1 MNIAFVLTNYNNS
14 DLTRNAVKSI
24 LEQSHSSCKIVIV
37 DNASNNKHKDIL
49 VDLSNEFINV
59 KVIFNS
65 QNSGYFSGLNIGI
78 LWLKENFNQFKHV
91 VIGNNDVLF
100 SSNFIK
106 SIEDSADLFKKYPV
120 ISPDIKTVDG
130 FHQNPHVI
138 KSISRIR
145 EVVYDIYHYNYYVS
159 KIVLMIS
166 RLTKSFSSRGD
177 ERQYKY
183 AQEVYQGYGAMYIL
197 GPLFFENF
205 EKLWAPTFLMYEEF
219 FLSKQLSD
227 KGFKIYYEPSIKL
240 THLMHAS
247 TDMLPSRQKWEFS
260 RASHNTYRKFV
271 STFEP
276 F

>member
-1 MNIAFVLTNYNNS
+1 M
-14 DLTRNAVKSI
+14 
-24 LEQSHSSCKIVIV
+24 
-37 DNASNNKHKDIL
+37 
-49 VDLSNEFINV
+49 SNEFINV

-106 SIEDSADLFKKYPV
+106 SIENSADLFKKYPV

-138 KSISRIR
+138 KSISRVR
-145 EVVYDIYHYNYYVS
+145 EVVYDIYHYNYYIS
-159 KIVLMIS
+159 KIVLIIS

-260 RASHNTYRKFV
+260 RASHNMYRKFV
-271 STFEP
+271 STFKP

>member
-37 DNASNNKHKDIL
+37 DNASNDKHKDIL

-78 LWLKENFNQFKHV
+78 FWLKENFNQFEYV

-100 SSNFIK
+100 SYNFIK
-106 SIEDSADLFKKYPV
+106 SIENSTDLFKKYPV

-260 RASHNTYRKFV
+260 RTSHNMYRKFV
-271 STFEP
+271 STFKP

>member
-271 STFEP
+271 SIFKP

>member
-1 MNIAFVLTNYNNS
+1 
-14 DLTRNAVKSI
+14 
-24 LEQSHSSCKIVIV
+24 
-37 DNASNNKHKDIL
+37 
-49 VDLSNEFINV
+49 
-59 KVIFNS
+59 
-65 QNSGYFSGLNIGI
+65 
-78 LWLKENFNQFKHV
+78 
-91 VIGNNDVLF
+91 
-100 SSNFIK
+100 
-106 SIEDSADLFKKYPV
+106 
-120 ISPDIKTVDG
+120 
-130 FHQNPHVI
+130 
-138 KSISRIR
+138 
-145 EVVYDIYHYNYYVS
+145 
-159 KIVLMIS
+159 MIS

-260 RASHNTYRKFV
+260 RTSHNMYRKFV
-271 STFEP
+271 STFKP

>member
-37 DNASNNKHKDIL
+37 DNASNDKHKDIL

-106 SIEDSADLFKKYPV
+106 SIENSADLFKKYPV

-260 RASHNTYRKFV
+260 RTSHNMFRKFV
-271 STFEP
+271 STFKP

>member
-24 LEQSHSSCKIVIV
+24 LDQPHSSCKVVIV
-37 DNASNNKHKDIL
+37 DNASDDKNKGIL
-49 VDLSNEFINV
+49 IDLSNEFRNI

-65 QNSGYFSGLNIGI
+65 ENSGYFCGLNIGI
-78 LWLKENFNQFKHV
+78 IWLKENFNQFEYV

-100 SSNFIK
+100 SYNFIK
-106 SIEDSADLFKKYPV
+106 SIENSTDLFKKYPV

-138 KSISRIR
+138 KSISRVR
-145 EVVYDIYHYNYYVS
+145 EVVYDIYHYNYYIS
-159 KIVLMIS
+159 KIVLIIS

-260 RASHNTYRKFV
+260 RTSHNMYRKFV
-271 STFEP
+271 STFKP